1 MATRQQIDANLARV
15 VERSRARAVASGEL
29 TPQRVGPVDSIF
41 TDEARAIVAD
51 WKRDGGF
58 ERALA
63 TIAAA
68 DPDLAVQ

>member
-1 MATRQQIDANLARV
+1 MATRQRLDANLARV
-15 VERSRARAVASGEL
+15 VERGRVRAAELGEL
-29 TPQRVGPVDSIF
+29 TPRSVGPIESVF
-41 TDEARAIVAD
+41 TDEAREIVAD
-51 WKRDGGF
+51 WKSDGGY